1 MRFSLLAAAL
11 LVSAPAPAQ
20 ETDAAAEASVFVGS
34 ARKYHPVIGLRP
46 AAMRLEVPL
55 SAAVRYEGVSAFP
68 VDPVDSQQAPDPA
81 VDTQLRAGL
90 LFTTDQAWSPLFI
103 TAEAEYEI
111 LTGQVSGGGGGDLEA
126 VDAPLDGDTDHHLR
140 KGYGRLTMGP
150 FLTLA
155 GGYMVSHWGL
165 GLLANSGAHG
175 WEPGSAHFGDPRG
188 GDRVLRTLVASGPWT
203 RSKLFFVVGH
213 DWVQEDDVTLD
224 GDEATQFVA
233 SATLGFQKK
242 RSIGAYVAART
253 QEADDGQKTEV
264 IAYDIY
270 GKWENRVGSLRYET
284 ELEAAL
290 VTGTTELAPTTD
302 FETHDILQL
311 GVAARIGLD
320 WGGIG
325 AVVDYLFAS
334 GDQNFEDDTQNA
346 FKPDPNF
353 EMGLL
358 LYRHVLAATTARAP
372 IRAADPEVVGY
383 ASEDLERFP
392 TRGSASNTHAIF
404 PRGWYRPLDGLEV
417 YGGPLFAFT
426 DVPLA
431 DPRESK
437 FAGGQ
442 PRNAYNGDGGG
453 YLGTELDLG
462 LRYRTLLGGT
472 ELTVGFEG
480 GVFLPGSAYTE
491 GEDTSL
497 DRVFG
502 GRAMLSYRL

>member
-1 MRFSLLAAAL
+1 MRISLLAAAL

-20 ETDAAAEASVFVGS
+20 EADAAAEASVFVGS